1 VSDTFLGQLYKLEIY
16 IKPAYYG
23 NSMINN
29 FEVQSGMYKEVVRQ
43 FNQVADLIELD
54 PNIRERLKYPQRA
67 LTVSFPFRRD
77 EYKEVETV
85 IGYRVQHTLSIG
97 PTKGGIRY
105 SPDVNFGEVTALAM
119 LMSWKCAIVGLP
131 FGGAKGGVAIDP
143 TPLSR
148 AEKQRLTRR
157 YTAEILPL
165 IGVDKDIP
173 APDMGTDEQTMAWI
187 MDTYSNFV
195 GSAQPG
201 IVTGK
206 PVSIGG
212 SITRR
217 EATGRGAIAI
227 AKIACDKI
235 NHDFESSTIVVQ
247 GFGNVGKYAAL
258 DSYERGAK
266 VIAVND
272 INGGVVN
279 KKGLN
284 IPELFKHVS
293 KNDSVLGFEGG
304 DDIDGSTILETP
316 CDILIPAA
324 IGGVITSKNV
334 NKIDTKVLLEGANS
348 PTTVKAHDILE
359 GRGILVIPDVIAN
372 AGGVTASYFEWV
384 QDTQNYLWKEQQ
396 IYERLVEVL
405 TGSFEEV
412 WTLSKKHNCDLR
424 TAALMKGIKKVAAA
438 KLTRGLF
445 P

>member
-1 VSDTFLGQLYKLEIY
+1 
-16 IKPAYYG
+16 
-23 NSMINN
+23 MISN
-29 FEVQSGMYKEVVRQ
+29 FEVESDMYKEVVNQ
-43 FNQVADLIELD
+43 FDEVADLVDLD
-54 PNIRERLKYPQRA
+54 SNIRERLKYPQRA

-77 EYKEVETV
+77 EYEEVETV
-85 IGYRVQHTLSIG
+85 IGYRVQHVLSIG

-131 FGGAKGGVAIDP
+131 YGGAKGGVAIDP
-143 TPLSR
+143 NPLSR

-157 YTAEILPL
+157 YTAEILPI

-217 EATGRGAIAI
+217 EATGRGAMAI
-227 AKIACDKI
+227 AKVASTKI
-235 NHDFESSTIVVQ
+235 NLDFENSRIVVQ

-258 DSYERGAK
+258 DAYERGAK

-272 INGGVVN
+272 VNGGVIN
-279 KKGLN
+279 EKGIN
-284 IPELFKHVS
+284 IPELFKYVS
-293 KNDSVLGFEGG
+293 KNSSLVGFDGAEDLGNAK
-304 DDIDGSTILETP
+304 ILEIP
-316 CDILIPAA
+316 CEILIPAA
-324 IGGVITSKNV
+324 VGGVITSKNA
-334 NKIDTKVLLEGANS
+334 NKIDTKILLEGANS
-348 PTTVKAHDILE
+348 PTTVKAHKILE
-359 GRGILVIPDVIAN
+359 DRGIVVIPDVIAN

-384 QDTQNYLWKEQQ
+384 QDTQNYLWKEKQ
-396 IYERLVEVL
+396 IYERLVDVL
-405 TGSFEEV
+405 ISAFEEV
-412 WTLSKKHNCDLR
+412 WVLSEKHNCDLR

>member
-1 VSDTFLGQLYKLEIY
+1 MEIY

-23 NSMINN
+23 NSMISN
-29 FEVQSGMYKEVVRQ
+29 FEVESGMYKEVVRQ
-43 FNQVADLIELD
+43 FDQVADLIELD

-85 IGYRVQHTLSIG
+85 IGYRVQHVLSIG

-105 SPDVNFGEVTALAM
+105 APDVNFGEVTALAM

-131 FGGAKGGVAIDP
+131 YGGAKGGVAIDP

-157 YTAEILPL
+157 YTAEILPI

-227 AKIACDKI
+227 ANNACDKI
-235 NHDFESSTIVVQ
+235 NHKFENSKIVVQ
-247 GFGNVGKYAAL
+247 GFGNVGRYAAL
-258 DSYERGAK
+258 DAYERGAT

-272 INGGVVN
+272 VNGGVTN
-279 KKGLN
+279 NKGLN

-304 DDIDGSTILETP
+304 DDFDGSSILETP

-324 IGGVITSKNV
+324 IGGVITSKNA
-334 NKIDTKVLLEGANS
+334 NKIDTKILVEGANS
-348 PTTVKAHDILE
+348 PTTVNAHKILE
-359 GRGILVIPDVIAN
+359 DRGILVIPDVIAN

-396 IYERLVEVL
+396 IYERLVDVL
-405 TGSFEEV
+405 TAAFEEV
-412 WTLSKKHNCDLR
+412 WILSEKHNCDLR

>member
-1 VSDTFLGQLYKLEIY
+1 
-16 IKPAYYG
+16 
-23 NSMINN
+23 MISN
-29 FEVQSGMYKEVVRQ
+29 FEVESDMSKEVVNQ
-43 FNQVADLIELD
+43 FDQVADLVDLD
-54 PNIRERLKYPQRA
+54 SNIRERLKYPQRA

-77 EYKEVETV
+77 EYEEVETV
-85 IGYRVQHTLSIG
+85 IGYRVQHVLSIG

-105 SPDVNFGEVTALAM
+105 SPEVNFGEVTALAI

-131 FGGAKGGVAIDP
+131 YGGAKGGVAIDP
-143 TPLSR
+143 APLSR

-157 YTAEILPL
+157 YTAEILPI

-217 EATGRGAIAI
+217 EATGRGAMAI
-227 AKIACDKI
+227 AKEASSKI
-235 NHDFESSTIVVQ
+235 NLDFESSRIVVQ

-258 DSYERGAK
+258 DAYERGAK
-266 VIAVND
+266 VIAIND
-272 INGGVVN
+272 VHGGVIN
-279 KKGLN
+279 ENGIN

-293 KNDSVLGFEGG
+293 KNSSVVGFDGADNLGDTE
-304 DDIDGSTILETP
+304 ILEIP
-316 CDILIPAA
+316 CEILIPAA
-324 IGGVITSKNV
+324 VGGVITSKNA
-334 NKIDTKVLLEGANS
+334 NKIDTKILLEGANS
-348 PTTVKAHDILE
+348 PTTVNAHKILDD
-359 GRGILVIPDVIAN
+359 RGILVIPDVIAN

-384 QDTQNYLWKEQQ
+384 QDTQNYLWKEKQ
-396 IYERLVEVL
+396 IYERLVDVL
-405 TGSFEEV
+405 ISAFEEV
-412 WTLSKKHNCDLR
+412 WILSEKNNCDLR

>member
-1 VSDTFLGQLYKLEIY
+1 
-16 IKPAYYG
+16 
-23 NSMINN
+23 MINN
-29 FEVQSGMYKEVVRQ
+29 FQVESGMYKEVIKQ
-43 FNQVADLIELD
+43 FDEVAELIELD
-54 PNIRERLKYPQRA
+54 LNIREGLKYPQRA

-85 IGYRVQHTLSIG
+85 IGYRVQHVLSMG

-105 SPDVNFGEVTALAM
+105 SEDVNFGEVTALAI

-131 FGGAKGGVAIDP
+131 YGGAKGGVAIDP
-143 TPLSR
+143 NPLSR

-157 YTAEILPL
+157 YTAEILPI

-187 MDTYSNFV
+187 MDTYSHFV

-227 AKIACDKI
+227 AQNACLKI
-235 NHDFESSTIVVQ
+235 NHKFENSRVVVQ
-247 GFGNVGKYAAL
+247 GFGNVGRYAAL
-258 DSYERGAK
+258 DAYERGAK

-272 INGGVVN
+272 IGGGVFN
-279 KKGLN
+279 KNGLH
-284 IPELFKHVS
+284 IPELFKYVS
-293 KNDSVLGFEGG
+293 DHSSVAGFKGG
-304 DDIDGSTILETP
+304 DEYNSSKFLETP

-324 IGGVITSKNV
+324 VGGVITSKNAK
-334 NKIDTKVLLEGANS
+334 NIDTKILLEGANS
-348 PTTVKAHDILE
+348 PTTVKAHKILE
-359 GRGILVIPDVIAN
+359 NGGILVIPDIIAN

-384 QDTQNYLWKEQQ
+384 QDTQKYLWKEKQ
-396 IYERLVEVL
+396 IHDRLVDVL
-405 TGSFEEV
+405 TSSFEEV
-412 WTLSKKHNCDLR
+412 WKISENNNCDLR

>member
-1 VSDTFLGQLYKLEIY
+1 
-16 IKPAYYG
+16 
-23 NSMINN
+23 MISN
-29 FEVQSGMYKEVVRQ
+29 FEVESDMYKEVVNQ
-43 FNQVADLIELD
+43 FDEVADLVDLD
-54 PNIRERLKYPQRA
+54 SNIRERLKYPQRA

-77 EYKEVETV
+77 EYEEVETV
-85 IGYRVQHTLSIG
+85 IGYRVQHVLSIG

-131 FGGAKGGVAIDP
+131 YGGAKGGVAIDP
-143 TPLSR
+143 NPLSR

-157 YTAEILPL
+157 YTAEILPI

-217 EATGRGAIAI
+217 EATGRGAMAI
-227 AKIACDKI
+227 AKDASTKI
-235 NHDFESSTIVVQ
+235 NLDFENSRIVVQ

-258 DSYERGAK
+258 DAYERGAK

-272 INGGVVN
+272 VNGGVIN
-279 KKGLN
+279 EKGIN
-284 IPELFKHVS
+284 IPELFKYVS
-293 KNDSVLGFEGG
+293 KNSSVVGFDGAEDLGNAK
-304 DDIDGSTILETP
+304 ILEIP
-316 CDILIPAA
+316 CEILIPAA
-324 IGGVITSKNV
+324 VGGVITSKNA
-334 NKIDTKVLLEGANS
+334 NKIDTKILLEGANS
-348 PTTVKAHDILE
+348 PTTVKAHKILE
-359 GRGILVIPDVIAN
+359 DKGILVIPDVIAN

-384 QDTQNYLWKEQQ
+384 QDTQNYLWKEKQ
-396 IYERLVEVL
+396 IYERLVDVL
-405 TGSFEEV
+405 ISAFEEV
-412 WTLSKKHNCDLR
+412 WVLSEKHNCDLR

>member
-1 VSDTFLGQLYKLEIY
+1 
-16 IKPAYYG
+16 
-23 NSMINN
+23 MISN
-29 FEVQSGMYKEVVRQ
+29 FEVESDMYKEVVNQ
-43 FNQVADLIELD
+43 FDEVADLVDLD
-54 PNIRERLKYPQRA
+54 SNIRERLKYPQRA

-77 EYKEVETV
+77 EYEEVETV
-85 IGYRVQHTLSIG
+85 IGYRVQHVLSIG

-131 FGGAKGGVAIDP
+131 YGGAKGGVAIDP
-143 TPLSR
+143 NPLSR

-157 YTAEILPL
+157 YTAEILPI

-217 EATGRGAIAI
+217 EATGRGAMAI
-227 AKIACDKI
+227 AKEASKKI
-235 NHDFESSTIVVQ
+235 NLDFENSRIVVQ

-258 DSYERGAK
+258 DAYERGAK

-272 INGGVVN
+272 VNGGVVN
-279 KKGLN
+279 EKGIN
-284 IPELFKHVS
+284 IPELFKYVS
-293 KNDSVLGFEGG
+293 KNSSVVGFDGAEDLGNAK
-304 DDIDGSTILETP
+304 ILEIP
-316 CDILIPAA
+316 CEILIPAA
-324 IGGVITSKNV
+324 VGGVITSKNA
-334 NKIDTKVLLEGANS
+334 NKIDTKILLEGANS
-348 PTTVKAHDILE
+348 PTTVKAHKILE
-359 GRGILVIPDVIAN
+359 DRGILVIPDVIAN

-384 QDTQNYLWKEQQ
+384 QDTQNYLWKEKQ
-396 IYERLVEVL
+396 IYERLVDVL
-405 TGSFEEV
+405 ISAFEEV
-412 WTLSKKHNCDLR
+412 WVLSEKHNCDLR

>member
-1 VSDTFLGQLYKLEIY
+1 
-16 IKPAYYG
+16 
-23 NSMINN
+23 MIRN
-29 FEVQSGMYKEVVRQ
+29 FEVESDMYKEVVNQ
-43 FNQVADLIELD
+43 FDEVADLVDLD
-54 PNIRERLKYPQRA
+54 SNIRERLKYPQRA

-77 EYKEVETV
+77 EYEEVETV
-85 IGYRVQHTLSIG
+85 IGYRVQHVLSIG

-131 FGGAKGGVAIDP
+131 YGGAKGGVAIDP
-143 TPLSR
+143 NPLSR

-157 YTAEILPL
+157 YTAEILPI

-217 EATGRGAIAI
+217 EATGRGAMAI
-227 AKIACDKI
+227 AKDASTKI
-235 NHDFESSTIVVQ
+235 NLDFENSRIVVQ

-258 DSYERGAK
+258 DAYERGAK

-272 INGGVVN
+272 VNGGVIN
-279 KKGLN
+279 EKGIN
-284 IPELFKHVS
+284 IPELFKYVS
-293 KNDSVLGFEGG
+293 KNSSVAGFDGAEDLGNAK
-304 DDIDGSTILETP
+304 ILEIP
-316 CDILIPAA
+316 CEILIPAA
-324 IGGVITSKNV
+324 VGGVITSKNA
-334 NKIDTKVLLEGANS
+334 NKIDTKILLEGANS
-348 PTTVKAHDILE
+348 PTTVKAHKILE
-359 GRGILVIPDVIAN
+359 DRGILVIPDVIAN

-384 QDTQNYLWKEQQ
+384 QDTQNYLWKEKQ
-396 IYERLVEVL
+396 IYERLVDVL
-405 TGSFEEV
+405 ISAFEEV
-412 WTLSKKHNCDLR
+412 WVLSEKHNCDLR
-424 TAALMKGIKKVAAA
+424 TAALLKGIKKVAAA

>member
-1 VSDTFLGQLYKLEIY
+1 
-16 IKPAYYG
+16 
-23 NSMINN
+23 MISN
-29 FEVQSGMYKEVVRQ
+29 FEVESDMYKEVVNQ
-43 FNQVADLIELD
+43 FDQVADLVDLD
-54 PNIRERLKYPQRA
+54 SNIRERLKYPQRA

-77 EYKEVETV
+77 EYEEVETV
-85 IGYRVQHTLSIG
+85 IGYRVQHVLSIG

-105 SPDVNFGEVTALAM
+105 SPDVNFGEVTALAI

-131 FGGAKGGVAIDP
+131 YGGAKGGVAIDP
-143 TPLSR
+143 APLSR

-157 YTAEILPL
+157 YTAEILPI

-217 EATGRGAIAI
+217 EATGRGAMAI
-227 AKIACDKI
+227 AKEASSKI
-235 NHDFESSTIVVQ
+235 NLDFESSRIVVQ

-258 DSYERGAK
+258 DAYERGAK
-266 VIAVND
+266 VIAIND
-272 INGGVVN
+272 VHGGVIN
-279 KKGLN
+279 ENGIN

-293 KNDSVLGFEGG
+293 KNSSVVGFDGADNLGDTE
-304 DDIDGSTILETP
+304 ILEIP
-316 CDILIPAA
+316 CEILIPAA
-324 IGGVITSKNV
+324 VGGVVTSKNA
-334 NKIDTKVLLEGANS
+334 NRIDTKILLEGANS
-348 PTTVKAHDILE
+348 PTTVNAHKILE
-359 GRGILVIPDVIAN
+359 DRGILVIPDVIAN

-384 QDTQNYLWKEQQ
+384 QDTQNYLWKEKQ
-396 IYERLVEVL
+396 IYERLVDVL
-405 TGSFEEV
+405 ISAFEEV
-412 WTLSKKHNCDLR
+412 WILSEKNNCDLR

>member
-1 VSDTFLGQLYKLEIY
+1 
-16 IKPAYYG
+16 
-23 NSMINN
+23 MISN
-29 FEVQSGMYKEVVRQ
+29 FEVESDMYKEVVNQ
-43 FNQVADLIELD
+43 FDQVADLINLD
-54 PNIRERLKYPQRA
+54 SNIRERLKFPQRA

-77 EYKEVETV
+77 EYEEVETV
-85 IGYRVQHTLSIG
+85 IGYRVQHVLSIG

-105 SPDVNFGEVTALAM
+105 APDVNFGEVTALAM

-131 FGGAKGGVAIDP
+131 YGGAKGGVAIDP
-143 TPLSR
+143 VPLSR

-157 YTAEILPL
+157 YTAEILPI

-227 AKIACDKI
+227 AKEACLKI
-235 NHDFESSTIVVQ
+235 NHDFENSNIVIQ

-258 DSYERGAK
+258 DAYERGAK
-266 VIAVND
+266 VIAIND
-272 INGGVVN
+272 VDGGLVN
-279 KKGLN
+279 KKGIN
-284 IPELFKHVS
+284 IPELFKYVS
-293 KNDSVLGFEGG
+293 KNPSVSGFEGA
-304 DDIDGSTILETP
+304 DELGSDSILEIP

-324 IGGVITSKNV
+324 TGGVITSKNAK
-334 NKIDTKVLLEGANS
+334 NIDARILLEGANS
-348 PTTVKAHDILE
+348 PTTVKAHRILE
-359 GRGILVIPDVIAN
+359 DKGILVIPDVIAN

-396 IYERLVEVL
+396 IYERLVDVL
-405 TGSFEEV
+405 TAAFEEV
-412 WTLSKKHNCDLR
+412 WRVSQKNDCDLR

>member
-1 VSDTFLGQLYKLEIY
+1 
-16 IKPAYYG
+16 
-23 NSMINN
+23 MISN
-29 FEVQSGMYKEVVRQ
+29 FEVESDMYKEVVNQ
-43 FNQVADLIELD
+43 FDEVADLVDLD
-54 PNIRERLKYPQRA
+54 SNIRERLKYPQRA

-77 EYKEVETV
+77 EYEEVETV
-85 IGYRVQHTLSIG
+85 IGYRVQHVLSIG

-131 FGGAKGGVAIDP
+131 YGGAKGGVAIDP
-143 TPLSR
+143 TPLTR

-157 YTAEILPL
+157 YTAEILPI

-217 EATGRGAIAI
+217 EATGRGAMAI
-227 AKIACDKI
+227 AKEASTKL
-235 NHDFESSTIVVQ
+235 NYDFENSRIVVQ

-258 DSYERGAK
+258 DAYERGAK

-272 INGGVVN
+272 VNGGVIN
-279 KKGLN
+279 EKGIN
-284 IPELFKHVS
+284 IPELFKYVS
-293 KNDSVLGFEGG
+293 KNSSVAGFDGAEDLGNAK
-304 DDIDGSTILETP
+304 ILEIP
-316 CDILIPAA
+316 CEILIPAA
-324 IGGVITSKNV
+324 VGGVVTSKNA
-334 NKIDTKVLLEGANS
+334 NKIDTKILLEGANS
-348 PTTVKAHDILE
+348 PTTVKAHKILE
-359 GRGILVIPDVIAN
+359 DRGIVVIPDVIAN

-384 QDTQNYLWKEQQ
+384 QDTQNYLWKEKQ
-396 IYERLVEVL
+396 IYERLVDVL
-405 TGSFEEV
+405 ISAFEEV
-412 WTLSKKHNCDLR
+412 WVLSEKHNCDLR

>member
-1 VSDTFLGQLYKLEIY
+1 
-16 IKPAYYG
+16 
-23 NSMINN
+23 MISN
-29 FEVQSGMYKEVVRQ
+29 FEVESDMYKEVVNQ
-43 FNQVADLIELD
+43 FDEVADLVDLD
-54 PNIRERLKYPQRA
+54 SNIRERLKYPQRA

-77 EYKEVETV
+77 EYEEVETV
-85 IGYRVQHTLSIG
+85 IGYRVQHVLSIG

-131 FGGAKGGVAIDP
+131 YGGAKGGVAIDP

-157 YTAEILPL
+157 YTAEILPI

-217 EATGRGAIAI
+217 EATGRGAMAI
-227 AKIACDKI
+227 AKEASTKL
-235 NHDFESSTIVVQ
+235 NHDFENSRIVVQ

-258 DSYERGAK
+258 DAYERGAK

-272 INGGVVN
+272 VNGGVVN
-279 KKGLN
+279 EKGIN
-284 IPELFKHVS
+284 IPELFKYVS
-293 KNDSVLGFEGG
+293 KNSSVVGFDGAEDLGNAK
-304 DDIDGSTILETP
+304 ILEIP
-316 CDILIPAA
+316 CEILIPAA
-324 IGGVITSKNV
+324 VGGVITSKNA
-334 NKIDTKVLLEGANS
+334 NKIDTKILLEGANS
-348 PTTVKAHDILE
+348 PTTVKAHKILE
-359 GRGILVIPDVIAN
+359 DRGILVIPDVIAN

-384 QDTQNYLWKEQQ
+384 QDTQNYLWKEKQ
-396 IYERLVEVL
+396 IYERLVDVL
-405 TGSFEEV
+405 ISAFEEV
-412 WTLSKKHNCDLR
+412 WVLSEKHNCDLR

>member
-1 VSDTFLGQLYKLEIY
+1 
-16 IKPAYYG
+16 
-23 NSMINN
+23 MISN
-29 FEVQSGMYKEVVRQ
+29 FEVESDMYKEVVNQ
-43 FNQVADLIELD
+43 FDEVADLVDLD
-54 PNIRERLKYPQRA
+54 SNIRERLKYPQRA

-77 EYKEVETV
+77 EYEEVETV
-85 IGYRVQHTLSIG
+85 IGYRVQHVLSIG

-131 FGGAKGGVAIDP
+131 YGGAKGGVAIDP
-143 TPLSR
+143 NPLSR

-157 YTAEILPL
+157 YTAEILPI

-217 EATGRGAIAI
+217 EATGRGAMAI
-227 AKIACDKI
+227 AKEASTKL
-235 NHDFESSTIVVQ
+235 NHDFENSRIVVQ

-258 DSYERGAK
+258 DAYERGAK

-272 INGGVVN
+272 VNGGVIN
-279 KKGLN
+279 EKGIN
-284 IPELFKHVS
+284 IPELFKYVS
-293 KNDSVLGFEGG
+293 KNSSVVGFDGAEDLGNAN
-304 DDIDGSTILETP
+304 ILEIP
-316 CDILIPAA
+316 CEILIPAA
-324 IGGVITSKNV
+324 VGGVITSKNA

-348 PTTVKAHDILE
+348 PTTVKAHKILE
-359 GRGILVIPDVIAN
+359 DRGILVIPDVIAN

-384 QDTQNYLWKEQQ
+384 QDTQNYLWKEKQ
-396 IYERLVEVL
+396 IYERLVDVL
-405 TGSFEEV
+405 ISAFEEV
-412 WTLSKKHNCDLR
+412 WVLSEKHNCDLR

>member
-1 VSDTFLGQLYKLEIY
+1 
-16 IKPAYYG
+16 
-23 NSMINN
+23 MINN
-29 FEVQSGMYKEVVRQ
+29 FEVESGMYKEVVKQ
-43 FNQVADLIELD
+43 FDEVAQLIDLD
-54 PNIRERLKYPQRA
+54 PNLRERLKYPQRA

-85 IGYRVQHTLSIG
+85 IGYRVQHVLSMG

-105 SPDVNFGEVTALAM
+105 APDVNLGEVTALAM

-131 FGGAKGGVAIDP
+131 YGGAKGGVTIDP
-143 TPLSR
+143 APLSR
-148 AEKQRLTRR
+148 AEKQRVTRR
-157 YTAEILPL
+157 YTAEILPI

-187 MDTYSNFV
+187 MDTYSYFV

-227 AKIACDKI
+227 AHKACLKI
-235 NHDFESSTIVVQ
+235 NHKFENSRVVIQ

-258 DSYERGAK
+258 DAYERGAK

-272 INGGVVN
+272 IEGAVFNKNG
-279 KKGLN
+279 LH
-284 IPELFKHVS
+284 IPELFKYVS
-293 KNDSVLGFEGG
+293 KNSSVSKFHGGEEFDSSKL
-304 DDIDGSTILETP
+304 LEIP

-324 IGGVITSKNV
+324 VGGVITSKNAE
-334 NKIDTKVLLEGANS
+334 NIDTRMLVEGANS
-348 PTTVKAHDILE
+348 PTTVKAHKILE
-359 GRGILVIPDVIAN
+359 SGGILVIPDVIAN

-384 QDTQNYLWKEQQ
+384 QDTQKYLWKEEQ
-396 IYERLVEVL
+396 IHQRLVEVL
-405 TGSFEEV
+405 TSSFDEV
-412 WTLSKKHNCDLR
+412 WKISENNNCDLR
-424 TAALMKGIKKVAAA
+424 TAALMIGIKKVAAA

>member
-1 VSDTFLGQLYKLEIY
+1 
-16 IKPAYYG
+16 
-23 NSMINN
+23 MIDN
-29 FEVQSGMYKEVVRQ
+29 FNVESEMYKEVVNQ
-43 FNQVADLIELD
+43 FDEVAEIIDLD
-54 PNIRERLKYPQRA
+54 PNLRERLKYPQRA

-77 EYKEVETV
+77 EYEEVETV
-85 IGYRVQHTLSIG
+85 IGYRVQHVLSMG

-105 SPDVNFGEVTALAM
+105 AENVNFGEVTALAM

-131 FGGAKGGVAIDP
+131 YGGAKGGVAIDP
-143 TPLSR
+143 NPLSR
-148 AEKQRLTRR
+148 AEKQRVTRR
-157 YTAEILPL
+157 YTAEILPIL
-165 IGVDKDIP
+165 GVDKDIP
-173 APDMGTDEQTMAWI
+173 APDMGTDEQVMAWI
-187 MDTYSNFV
+187 MDTYSHFM
-195 GSAQPG
+195 GSAQPA

-227 AKIACDKI
+227 ANEACKKLG
-235 NHDFESSTIVVQ
+235 HSFSGSRVVVQ

-266 VIAVND
+266 VTAVSDIGGAVMND
-272 INGGVVN
+272 
-279 KKGLN
+279 KGIN
-284 IPELFKHVS
+284 IPELFKHMS
-293 KNDSVLGFEGG
+293 KNDSVKGFIGG
-304 DDIDGSTILETP
+304 EDIDGSKILEIP

-324 IGGVITSKNV
+324 VGGVITTKNAS
-334 NKIDTKVLLEGANS
+334 NIDTKILLEGANS
-348 PTTVKAHDILE
+348 PTTVNAHKILE
-359 GRGILVIPDVIAN
+359 DSGIVVIPDVIAN

-384 QDTQNYLWKEQQ
+384 QDTQNYLWKEHQ

-405 TGSFEEV
+405 TSSFEEV
-412 WTLSKKHNCDLR
+412 WKISINNNCDLR

>member
-1 VSDTFLGQLYKLEIY
+1 
-16 IKPAYYG
+16 
-23 NSMINN
+23 MISN
-29 FEVQSGMYKEVVRQ
+29 FEVESDMYKEVVNQ
-43 FNQVADLIELD
+43 FDEVADLVNLD
-54 PNIRERLKYPQRA
+54 SNIRERLKYPQRA

-77 EYKEVETV
+77 EYEEVETV
-85 IGYRVQHTLSIG
+85 IGYRVQHVLSIG

-131 FGGAKGGVAIDP
+131 YGGAKGGVAIDP
-143 TPLSR
+143 NPLSR

-157 YTAEILPL
+157 YTAEILPI

-217 EATGRGAIAI
+217 EATGRGAMAI
-227 AKIACDKI
+227 AKEACTKI
-235 NHDFESSTIVVQ
+235 NLDFENSRIVVQ

-258 DSYERGAK
+258 DAYERGAK

-272 INGGVVN
+272 VNGGVIN
-279 KKGLN
+279 EKGIN
-284 IPELFKHVS
+284 IPELFKYVS
-293 KNDSVLGFEGG
+293 KNSSVVGFDGAEDLGNAK
-304 DDIDGSTILETP
+304 ILEIP
-316 CDILIPAA
+316 CEILIPAA
-324 IGGVITSKNV
+324 VGGVITSKNA
-334 NKIDTKVLLEGANS
+334 NKIDTKILLEGANS
-348 PTTVKAHDILE
+348 PTTVKAHKILE
-359 GRGILVIPDVIAN
+359 DRGILVIPDVIAN

-384 QDTQNYLWKEQQ
+384 QDTQNYLWKEKQ
-396 IYERLVEVL
+396 IYERLVDVL
-405 TGSFEEV
+405 ISAFEEV
-412 WTLSKKHNCDLR
+412 WVLSEKHNCDLR